1 MEGVA
6 LVILARVCLPGIL
19 RSLNRR
25 LMARIEVIAYQD
37 DAAPHVEQLAL
48 ATSTPSYCD
57 AVDTSHLQEKYN
69 SSISTVLIYQ
79 QTNGTGHQATADF
92 KASTNPNRAD

>member
-48 ATSTPSYCD
+48 ATSTPSYCTVD
-57 AVDTSHLQEKYN
+57 RSNRCNGHKAWLFVAGTRQLAVLLEGGR
-69 SSISTVLIYQ
+69 LAPA
-79 QTNGTGHQATADF
+79 ATP
-92 KASTNPNRAD
+92 SV